1 MVLTSMKGVA
11 YPIVPSMLA
20 IRPEPLQTRLLDPP
34 AVMIAAASLL
44 GLEEEARVELGH
56 ALVSL
61 LRVKLWACVS
71 INFNVYRLT
80 QEIIADTL
88 I

>member
-34 AVMIAAASLL
+34 AVMIAAASLQVKESAWSGGGGSCGAWSCL
-44 GLEEEARVELGH
+44 GLASSGEIVGM
-56 ALVSL
+56 
-61 LRVKLWACVS
+61 CV
-71 INFNVYRLT
+71 Y
-80 QEIIADTL
+80 
-88 I
+88 